1 MTSLQATMT
10 DPKEKARILYGRLS
24 KGLDLILEAQAA
36 GDDKK
41 AESLQALYDR
51 LEAEYKASKRAY
63 AKTPEDLLRCPDC
76 PHLGEGLLADG
87 VICDISCHEAGT
99 K

>member
-41 AESLQALYDR
+41 AE
-51 LEAEYKASKRAY
+51 
-63 AKTPEDLLRCPDC
+63 
-76 PHLGEGLLADG
+76 
-87 VICDISCHEAGT
+87 
-99 K
+99 

>member
-1 MTSLQATMT
+1 MT
-10 DPKEKARILYGRLS
+10 DQKDKARILYSRLS

-36 GDDKK
+36 GDQGK
-41 AESLQALYDR
+41 ADSLQVLYDR

-63 AKTPEDLLRCPDC
+63 AKTPEDFIRCPDC
-76 PHLGEGLLADG
+76 PHLGEGLLAGG